1 MHKTDNSVVQRL
13 CLPVCERVGEME
25 KNGVEEYF
33 PNFFVHQKIKGEC
46 KSTDSGAPSLESDLI
61 QNGRA

>member
-1 MHKTDNSVVQRL
+1 
-13 CLPVCERVGEME
+13 ME

-46 KSTDSGAPSLESDLI
+46 ESTDSGAPSLESDLI